1 MPWPHLRQPL
11 QPPVLQLLPVHPK
24 VIVGRPESLL
34 SGVCGEEGPELLLVD
49 GHLFIGYKP
58 AIASSQLE
66 PKIGSSLA
74 PDSAGSGSEPA
85 IAEPLPSLEEGE

>member
-1 MPWPHLRQPL
+1 MGCPA
-11 QPPVLQLLPVHPK
+11 
-24 VIVGRPESLL
+24 SLL

-58 AIASSQLE
+58 AIAGSQLE

-85 IAEPLPSLEEGE
+85 IAEPLPSLGGQFHHYNWPS